1 MDGSGPSRRLRVRSG
16 GARVAALSATLALV
30 VACQFG
36 SRAASPSP
44 GAATSASPVATASA
58 TVPASPLG
66 GDGCGEVV
74 LFVDSVAYTTA
85 TLAGYGWDFVVG
97 EVTGIEAAVFNT
109 SDGKAPPGF
118 NTVPTSASRYPHAWI
133 YTPVDVLID
142 QPISGPF
149 KTGANRFLIAGGTV
163 GCYTVR
169 VSPTPVVEVGS
180 RYVFILATAPDAT
193 GKSLLAQRDARFAWP
208 VDGEG
213 IVATVD
219 GPRTIAELTTIVVN
233 SSPPSASPQMASPV
247 PQE

>member
-44 GAATSASPVATASA
+44 GAATSPSPVATASA
-58 TVPASPLG
+58 TVSASPLG
-66 GDGCGEVV
+66 GDGCGGAD
-74 LFVDSVAYTTA
+74 LFIDFAPYTTA
-85 TLAGYGWDFVVG
+85 TLAGYGWDFVVA

-118 NTVPTSASRYPHAWI
+118 NTMPTGVSLNPDARI

-163 GCYTVR
+163 GCHTER
-169 VSPTPVVEVGS
+169 SSAAPIVEVGS

-193 GKSLLAQRDARFAWP
+193 GKSLLAQQEARFAWP

-219 GPRTIAELTTIVVN
+219 GPKTIAELTTIVVN